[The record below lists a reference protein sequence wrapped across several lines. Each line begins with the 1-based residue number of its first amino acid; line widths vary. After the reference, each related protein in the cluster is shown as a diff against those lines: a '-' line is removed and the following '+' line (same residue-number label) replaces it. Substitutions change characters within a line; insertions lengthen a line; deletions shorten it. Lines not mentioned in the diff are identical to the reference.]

1 MSKQFNLKLTY
12 KELCILKHALRDKVA
27 GNERQIPMIEG
38 IIECQ
43 DVDFDEEFKEE
54 QRKKLKAFQEE
65 KETLESITECV
76 ETVQAYIGTKE
87 GNDEI

>member
-1 MSKQFNLKLTY
+1 MSTFSFTGTY

-27 GNERQIPMIEG
+27 NNERQIPMIKG

-54 QRKKLKAFQEE
+54 QRKKLKEYEEE
-65 KETLESITECV
+65 KKALESINECV
-76 ETVQAYIGTKE
+76 EKVKNYIGK
-87 GNDEI
+87 